1 MLSIVC
7 IEGVWKVLVWCLE
20 TASKVSGRR
29 MEGVLFAITGGCLE
43 GVWKVS
49 ETCLEGVWK
58 AHIDLFGPI

>member
-20 TASKVSGRR
+20 SASKVSGRR

-43 GVWKVS
+43 GVWKVPGG
-49 ETCLEGVWK
+49 CLEDIYGMSEW
-58 AHIDLFGPI
+58 